1 MLVYPTEAF
10 VDYIES
16 LETRFTLVF
25 AAVMQMT
32 GVMRR
37 LYKNM
42 DGLSDGVLH
51 CMNSSCLAKLCA
63 MTKLYIKVRL
73 HHALKWSN
81 RQHKITG
88 GKRNCKM
95 LKLSHLWINY
105 VYKNMDGLSDGVL
118 HCMNSSCLAKLC
130 AMTKLYIKV
139 RLHHA
144 LKLSNRQHKVTGGK
158 RNCKMLKLS
167 HLWINYTFG
176 IKFVYYIIRCCYDT
190 LTFSLILTM
199 DTP

>member
-1 MLVYPTEAF
+1 MVDYICGLSLVIIGQKLWPVSRKMWQFHLNMNIEGTFWRHTHKETGMLVYPTEVF

-25 AAVMQMT
+25 AAVMHMT

-51 CMNSSCLAKLCA
+51 C
-63 MTKLYIKVRL
+63 T
-73 HHALKWSN
+73 
-81 RQHKITG
+81 
-88 GKRNCKM
+88 
-95 LKLSHLWINY
+95 
-105 VYKNMDGLSDGVL
+105 
-118 HCMNSSCLAKLC
+118 NSSCLAKLC

-144 LKLSNRQHKVTGGK
+144 LKLSNRQHKVAGGK
-158 RNCKMLKLS
+158 RNRKMLKLS
-167 HLWINYTFG
+167 HL
-176 IKFVYYIIRCCYDT
+176 
-190 LTFSLILTM
+190 
-199 DTP
+199 